1 MQIIPMRLPEV
12 KLIVPKVF
20 EDDRGFFMETFR
32 QDVFDGLGLPKF
44 CQDNHSRSEIGTLRG
59 LHYQVPPKA
68 QAKLVR
74 CTQGVIFDVAVDI
87 RRDSPTFGQWVGEI
101 LSEENKQ
108 MLYIP
113 SDFAH
118 GFYVMSEVAE
128 VQYKCSDYYA
138 PELEGGIRYDDPQFG
153 IVWPFIDGAQLL
165 LSKRDSEAEYFI

>member
-12 KLIVPKVF
+12 KLIVPRVF

-32 QDVFDGLGLPKF
+32 QDVFDRLGLPVF
-44 CQDNHSRSEIGTLRG
+44 CQDNHSRSELGTLRG
-59 LHYQVPPKA
+59 LHYQVPPKV

-153 IVWPFIDGAQLL
+153 IVWPFVAGVDLV
-165 LSKRDSEAEYFI
+165 LSKRDSEAEYFS

>member
-1 MQIIPMRLPEV
+1 MQIISLRISDV
-12 KLIVPKVF
+12 KLIIPKVF
-20 EDDRGFFMETFR
+20 EDARGFFMETFR
-32 QDVFDGLGLPKF
+32 QDVFDELGFPKF

-74 CTQGVIFDVAVDI
+74 CTQGKIFDVAVDI

-108 MLYIP
+108 MLYVP

-118 GFYVMSEVAE
+118 GFYVMSDVAE

-153 IVWPFIDGAQLL
+153 IVWPFVAGVTTL
-165 LSKRDSEAEYFI
+165 LSKRDLEANYFI